1 MIVKLLKGLDNK
13 CCEQTVYHVLRIVV
27 LQEDSKALYLF
38 TKHFLENYQSILHV
52 SLTIGHTFQYY
63 ALQKWNNLQKGA
75 ILEGQ
80 EPFDWLAAV
89 RMYVFSFTLCYVVYC
104 MYNVLHQHVWYLHL
118 VHDLEKKSLLSRP
131 PPCLHKGFLH

>member
-52 SLTIGHTFQYY
+52 S
-63 ALQKWNNLQKGA
+63 
-75 ILEGQ
+75 
-80 EPFDWLAAV
+80 
-89 RMYVFSFTLCYVVYC
+89 
-104 MYNVLHQHVWYLHL
+104 
-118 VHDLEKKSLLSRP
+118 
-131 PPCLHKGFLH
+131 